1 MTGDSA
7 GAQRLRRLERTI
19 RRKLDARLAAR
30 RMWNSIPAIVQ
41 IVVAA
46 TTAYAFAHYVLGH
59 AIPIV
64 AVTVTISTL
73 GFTRDARPRRVLELV
88 VGILVG
94 IALAETLRMV
104 VGTGVWQIAFVLFA
118 TLLVA
123 RFVSPSSA
131 FAVAAGVQSMLAMIL
146 PAPDG
151 GVFVRSLDGLVGGVI
166 ALVVTALI
174 PRDPRRIAQRDAR
187 VLMSTLKE
195 SIATV
200 AGALR
205 RADEPAAHLALE
217 RLRRTQSLFDNWSTS
232 LDSAIA
238 ISRISPFL
246 RKHTPT
252 LREHARVLAGL
263 DLATRHVRLI
273 TRRIDFLLR
282 DGAKRPELGDLMSE
296 LGVGVAILGEAL
308 DDTDTFEQ
316 AAAHFTEF
324 AHSLA
329 PSEALPGAPVTDAIL
344 VHMLRP
350 LTVDLLMASGL
361 SRDDALAT
369 LPPV

>member
-1 MTGDSA
+1 
-7 GAQRLRRLERTI
+7 
-19 RRKLDARLAAR
+19 
-30 RMWNSIPAIVQ
+30 
-41 IVVAA
+41 
-46 TTAYAFAHYVLGH
+46 
-59 AIPIV
+59 
-64 AVTVTISTL
+64 
-73 GFTRDARPRRVLELV
+73 
-88 VGILVG
+88 
-94 IALAETLRMV
+94 
-104 VGTGVWQIAFVLFA
+104 
-118 TLLVA
+118 
-123 RFVSPSSA
+123 
-131 FAVAAGVQSMLAMIL
+131 
-146 PAPDG
+146 
-151 GVFVRSLDGLVGGVI
+151 
-166 ALVVTALI
+166 
-174 PRDPRRIAQRDAR
+174 
-187 VLMSTLKE
+187 MSTLKE

>member
-1 MTGDSA
+1 MTGEGA
-7 GAQRLRRLERTI
+7 RAQRLQGLERSI
-19 RRKLDARLAAR
+19 RRRLDARLALQR
-30 RMWNSIPAIVQ
+30 TWNSVPAILQ

-46 TTAYAFAHYVLGH
+46 TGAYAIAHFVLGH
-59 AIPIV
+59 EIPIV

-94 IALAETLRMV
+94 IVLAETLRMV

-123 RFVSPSSA
+123 RFVSPSNA

-151 GVFVRSLDGLVGGVI
+151 GVCVRSLDGLVGGVV
-166 ALVVTALI
+166 ALAVTALI
-174 PRDPRRIAQRDAR
+174 PRDPRRIAARDAR

-195 SIATV
+195 SLATV
-200 AGALR
+200 ADALR
-205 RADEPAAHLALE
+205 NADEPAAHLALE
-217 RLRRTQSLFDNWSTS
+217 RLRRTQLLFDNWSES

-246 RKHTPT
+246 RKHTAT

-263 DLATRHVRLI
+263 DLATRHLRLI

-282 DGAKRPELGDLMSE
+282 DGTKRPELGAIMSS

-308 DDTDTFEQ
+308 DDRDTFAKAVE
-316 AAAHFTEF
+316 HFTVF

-329 PSEALPGAPVTDAIL
+329 PSQALPGAPVTDAIL

-361 SRDDALAT
+361 SRDEALAT